1 MANPKAKADAEK
13 ELAPGAQELEQYFE
27 GQELA
32 EHRRQNFNVVKADDF
47 DAMLPDSWESALA
60 AMESIGA
67 TISRSDEDLA
77 DEFPLIDKE
86 RLVNVE
92 CMFLTWSISM
102 PNSESYGTPYIVV
115 RGIRRDGRRFR
126 FTDGSTGICAQLMK
140 LTEKRIREG
149 FAVPNAGLQ
158 CVTGLRKSEYDTV
171 DSDGNEVHGVTFY
184 IDNQPAD

>member
-1 MANPKAKADAEK
+1 MTNQQAKKNAEK
-13 ELAPGAQELEQYFE
+13 ELAPAVQELETFFE

-32 EHRRQNFNVVKADDF
+32 EHRQRNFNVIKADDL
-47 DAMLPDSWESALA
+47 DAMLPDSWESAIA

-86 RLVNVE
+86 RLVNVD

-102 PNSESYGTPYIVV
+102 PNSESFGTPYIVV

-126 FTDGSTGICAQLMK
+126 FTDGSTGICSQLMK
-140 LTEKRIREG
+140 LTEKRIRES
-149 FAVPNAGLQ
+149 FPVPNAGLH

-171 DSDGNEVHGVTFY
+171 DTDGNEVHGVTFY